1 MKSWK
6 ILHDSKEIEG
16 EPQEILEILYKNR
29 NIAKKDRDTFLN
41 TKTDDITLQ
50 EVGIDQ
56 KEYEK
61 FYKRVED
68 AIKKDEKIIIFGD
81 YDVDG
86 ITASAILWETLYAKT
101 KKVIPYIPDRLEEG
115 YGLSKKGIE
124 NVFKAHPDTKLIIT
138 VDNGIVAVDSVDF
151 AKSKGIDV
159 IVTDHHVQGKK
170 LPDSLA
176 LIHTTMLC
184 GAGIAWVLARELQY
198 EDKEIIAE
206 KRSLAGLAT
215 VADLVPLLQFNR
227 ALVKEGIVELKKTK
241 RFGLVELL
249 RDAGIEK
256 DNINVYTLGHI
267 IGPRLNATGRIQSAM
282 NALRLLCTKD
292 PKKAKDL
299 SLMLTSI
306 NKERQELTEESVAH
320 AKLAALEYSSGSH
333 VIVVSHASYGQGII
347 GLIASQLVEASY
359 RPSFAISKGAEISK
373 GSARSIAGVNIIQLL
388 RSVSHTLLEA
398 GGHPMAAGF
407 SLKTDMID
415 KFIEALT
422 LEAEKV
428 VTKELLERYI
438 TIDMRLSFLSI
449 SKGLV
454 SELHKLEPYGMGN
467 FEPVFVTESVTVLET
482 RKLGKEQNHLKL
494 KVEKDGRVF
503 DAIAFRMADK
513 LDILSGDTINMAYTV
528 DENEWNGK
536 TTLQLKVRDIIL
548 QQ

>member
-16 EPQEILEILYKNR
+16 EPSEILEILYKNR
-29 NIAKKDRDTFLN
+29 NISKEERESFLN
-41 TKTDDITLQ
+41 IKTSEISLT
-50 EVGIDQ
+50 EVGIDK

-61 FYKRVED
+61 YYVRIEV
-68 AIKKDEKIIIFGD
+68 AISKEEKIIIFGD

-86 ITASAILWETLYAKT
+86 ITASAILWETLYAKS
-101 KKVIPYIPDRLEEG
+101 KKVIPYIPDRLDEG

-124 NVFKAHPDTKLIIT
+124 NVLNIHPDTKLIIT
-138 VDNGIVAVDSVDF
+138 VDNGIVAFDAIDF
-151 AKSKGIDV
+151 AKSEGIDV
-159 IVTDHHVQGKK
+159 IVTDHHVKGKK
-170 LPDSLA
+170 LPDTIA
-176 LIHTTMLC
+176 LIHTTSLC
-184 GAGIAWVLARELQY
+184 GAGIAWVLARELKY
-198 EDKEIIAE
+198 ENNESVRE

-215 VADLVPLLQFNR
+215 VADLVPLLRFNR
-227 ALVKEGIVELKKTK
+227 ALVKEGIEELKKTK
-241 RFGLVELL
+241 RMGLVELL
-249 RDAGIEK
+249 REAGLEK
-256 DNINVYTLGHI
+256 DNISVYALGHI

-299 SLMLTSI
+299 SFMLTNI

-320 AKLAALEYSSGSH
+320 AKLAALEYSSESR
-333 VIVVSHASYGQGII
+333 VIVVSHESYGQGII

-359 RPSFAISKGAEISK
+359 RPSFAISKGEEISK
-373 GSARSIAGVNIIQLL
+373 GSARSISGVNIIELL

-398 GGHPMAAGF
+398 GRHPMAAGF
-407 SLKTDMID
+407 SLRTDMIE

-422 LEAEKV
+422 IEAEKV
-428 VTKELLERYI
+428 VTKELLDRYL

-449 SKGLV
+449 TKALV

-467 FEPVFVTESVTVLET
+467 FEPVFATDSVTVLET

-494 KVEKDGRVF
+494 KVEKDGKVF

-513 LDILSGDTINMAYTV
+513 LDILSGDSINMAYTV

-536 TTLQLKVRDIIL
+536 VSLQLKVRDIIP
-548 QQ
+548 Q

>member
-1 MKSWK
+1 MKNWK

-50 EVGIDQ
+50 EVGID
-56 KEYEK
+56 KEEYKK

-101 KKVIPYIPDRLEEG
+101 KKVIPYIPDRLDEG
-115 YGLSKKGIE
+115 YGLSQKGIE
-124 NVFKAHPDTKLIIT
+124 NVLNAHPDTRLIIT

-151 AKSKGIDV
+151 AKRKGIDV
-159 IVTDHHVQGKK
+159 IVTDHHVKGKK
-170 LPDSLA
+170 LPDSFA

-198 EDKEIIAE
+198 EDKATIAE

-241 RFGLVELL
+241 RFGLIELL
-249 RDAGIEK
+249 KDAGIEK
-256 DNINVYTLGHI
+256 DNISVYTLGHI

-320 AKLAALEYSSGSH
+320 AKLAALEYSSGSR

-373 GSARSIAGVNIIQLL
+373 GSARSIAGVNIIELL

-415 KFIEALT
+415 KFIQALT

-449 SKGLV
+449 SKDLV

-467 FEPVFVTESVTVLET
+467 FEPVFATEGVTVLET

-513 LDILSGDTINMAYTV
+513 LDILSGDTIDMAYTV

-536 TTLQLKVRDIIL
+536 VSLQLKVRDIIS
-548 QQ
+548 Q

>member
-1 MKSWK
+1 M
-6 ILHDSKEIEG
+6 HDSKEIEG

-50 EVGIDQ
+50 EVGID
-56 KEYEK
+56 KEEYKK

-101 KKVIPYIPDRLEEG
+101 KKVIPYIPDRLDEG
-115 YGLSKKGIE
+115 YGLSQKGIE
-124 NVFKAHPDTKLIIT
+124 NVLNAHPDTRLIIT

-151 AKSKGIDV
+151 AKRKGIDV
-159 IVTDHHVQGKK
+159 IVTDHHVKGKK
-170 LPDSLA
+170 LPDSFA

-198 EDKEIIAE
+198 EDKATIAE

-241 RFGLVELL
+241 RFGLIELL
-249 RDAGIEK
+249 KDAGIEK
-256 DNINVYTLGHI
+256 DNISVYTLGHI

-320 AKLAALEYSSGSH
+320 AKLAALEYSSGSR

-373 GSARSIAGVNIIQLL
+373 GSARSIAGVNIIELL

-415 KFIEALT
+415 KFIQALT

-449 SKGLV
+449 SKDLV

-467 FEPVFVTESVTVLET
+467 FEPVFATEGVTVLET

-513 LDILSGDTINMAYTV
+513 LDILSGDTIDMAYTV

-536 TTLQLKVRDIIL
+536 VSLQLKVRDIIS
-548 QQ
+548 Q